1 MLNNVLI
8 EARVKQASDERFL
21 QAQFLSRIGSVV
33 EEIRDIEFA
42 VHRAIVNRGLE
53 IGNTANECL
62 IVMDETLAI
71 VFQDVG
77 EEIREIAKIMA
88 TDFARIHDDV
98 FYHLVASME
107 QQSTSYLSEV
117 LLRISNENTITKIQ
131 SIIGILEIEKQVFE
145 FLLPLVEE
153 AIEEDVDIMFK
164 EMNYL
169 KAEVFPMFQYTI
181 RYFNATTKSILDNLP
196 NCVA

>member
-1 MLNNVLI
+1 MLVD
-8 EARVKQASDERFL
+8 ARVKQASDERFL
-21 QAQFLSRIGSVV
+21 QAQFLSRLANVV
-33 EEIRDIEFA
+33 EEIRDMEFA

-62 IVMDETLAI
+62 IVLDETLAI

-77 EEIREIAKIMA
+77 EEIREISKIMA
-88 TDFARIHDDV
+88 TDFGRLYDDV
-98 FYHLVASME
+98 VYHFVATME

-117 LLRISNENTITKIQ
+117 LLRISKENTVTKIQ
-131 SIIGILEIEKQVFE
+131 NIIGLLEIEKQVFE

-153 AIEEDVDIMFK
+153 AIVEEVDIMFK

-181 RYFNATTKSILDNLP
+181 RYFNSTTTSILENLP